1 MISVPLVLHRGV
13 RPIEYACPSGL
24 NYQAERKEKLLFRK
38 LLFLLRTVRG
48 VFELS
53 QSKEVLSLLI
63 AFFFLV

>member
-1 MISVPLVLHRGV
+1 MISVPLVLHWVYG
-13 RPIEYACPSGL
+13 PSGL

>member
-1 MISVPLVLHRGV
+1 MISVALGV
-13 RPIEYACPSGL
+13 WPIEYACPNGL

-53 QSKEVLSLLI
+53 QSKEVLSILI
-63 AFFFLV
+63 AFFSLV

>member
-1 MISVPLVLHRGV
+1 MANRV
-13 RPIEYACPSGL
+13 RLPQWLELPS
-24 NYQAERKEKLLFRK
+24 RKKEKLLFRK

-63 AFFFLV
+63 AFFSLV